1 MWPFRKSKSTIERNL
16 LLQKLEQEQKE
27 KKKPNKSALRDNS
40 KSPSRDS
47 KARVSFGGPG
57 TPVIAFDQTDQ
68 GIKRLDYWTALFEM
82 RDQIS
87 DSEKRRLVEQ
97 NSYPEPSEQERQLR
111 KFMQMKVDR
120 DGQPLPKEWN
130 GDDYDGP
137 NHRTFYYPEKW
148 TRQQKLTFELKNQS
162 GNHDKKKCFLC
173 EAFSKENAEHAEK
186 VKKEG
191 RFAAAPMQ
199 TPMIRGSLDPSWSS
213 WSSWSTEKGN
223 RCLPI
228 I

>member
-27 KKKPNKSALRDNS
+27 KKKPSKSAIRDSS

-57 TPVIAFDQTDQ
+57 TPVISFDQDLEWKNKSLDWWIAQ
-68 GIKRLDYWTALFEM
+68 FEMDVQAIKRG
-82 RDQIS
+82 
-87 DSEKRRLVEQ
+87 EQ
-97 NSYPEPSEQERQLR
+97 TSYPEPSEYERKLR
-111 KFMQMKVDR
+111 KFMQEKVDM

-173 EAFSKENAEHAEK
+173 EAFSKENAEHSEK
-186 VKKEG
+186 VKKE
-191 RFAAAPMQ
+191 
-199 TPMIRGSLDPSWSS
+199 
-213 WSSWSTEKGN
+213 
-223 RCLPI
+223 
-228 I
+228 